1 MQSAT
6 TRTYSKKTSNCTS
19 SNCSQCIKT
28 HCNIFCV
35 TVNSA
40 TKLPKFSTKT
50 PCTIFDYPLYIK
62 SFKISKSLEM
72 DIAIRLRGFQLIMS
86 FLGRIGSVMKSLG
99 LKDGIESI
107 YTLVTSRGHFLLG
120 SAIFTLIL
128 SNSIEDFI
136 TASFQTDDQTE
147 STKRIKQKLKQKIER
162 MKQKTDRGK

>member
-1 MQSAT
+1 
-6 TRTYSKKTSNCTS
+6 
-19 SNCSQCIKT
+19 
-28 HCNIFCV
+28 
-35 TVNSA
+35 
-40 TKLPKFSTKT
+40 
-50 PCTIFDYPLYIK
+50 
-62 SFKISKSLEM
+62 
-72 DIAIRLRGFQLIMS
+72 
-86 FLGRIGSVMKSLG
+86 MKSLG